1 MNPSS
6 TKRRMLTFIIHILSD
21 VHVVLLFLVLRRI
34 PFRIDIVNDEVDPSI
49 YILLGFS
56 FL

>member
-34 PFRIDIVNDEVDPSI
+34 PFRIDIVDDEVK
-49 YILLGFS
+49 S
-56 FL
+56 FNLFR